1 MWTATTSSRNSS
13 SGGKISDE
21 GRRCRRSTELLDAAV
36 TDVSSDRERE
46 LLRRVRRRK
55 GWRGKWLSL
64 AGAAAAVLVLLTL
77 FHSLREKFLFP
88 NRFAQQQ
95 AEVTEQRSD
104 AIERDLTL
112 AREAAGSVQ
121 RELSRNPSEPVD
133 ARRGGNVEPSSQ
145 PPILE
150 GTKTTVGREP
160 ADIASAFGSS
170 DEQKLLSRADTF
182 LKIGDLSGARLIL
195 ERAVQA
201 GSARAAFKLAE
212 TYDPKQLPRWRA
224 QGLRGDWERAQALY
238 ERARSGG
245 VTEAQQRLEAAR

>member
-121 RELSRNPSEPVD
+121 RELSRKPSEPVD
-133 ARRGGNVEPSSQ
+133 ARREGNSAPSSQ

-150 GTKTTVGREP
+150 GTKTTAGREP
-160 ADIASAFGSS
+160 ADTPSAFGSS

-182 LKIGDLSGARLIL
+182 LRIGDLSGARLVL

-201 GSARAAFKLAE
+201 GSALAAFKLAE